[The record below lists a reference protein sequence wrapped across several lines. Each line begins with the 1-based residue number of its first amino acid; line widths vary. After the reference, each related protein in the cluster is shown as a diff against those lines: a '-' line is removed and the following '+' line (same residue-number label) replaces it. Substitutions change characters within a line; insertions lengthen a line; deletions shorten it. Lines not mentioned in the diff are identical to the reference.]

1 VTPLYER
8 EIWLKKR
15 LGTLLKPIMG
25 KIYDTKAPGYRRND
39 IVWRAWSFYSSS
51 RWFMSD

>member
-1 VTPLYER
+1 MPLYER

-39 IVWRAWSFYSSS
+39 NQKWVPMLNCFWSRY
-51 RWFMSD
+51 